1 MVTMPPAE
9 KEDHSER
16 PLSLGETI
24 PRVGV
29 PEFKSGFVTLIGRPN
44 SGKSTLLNHLLGEKV
59 SIVSDKPQTT
69 RHKILGIHTQAEGQ
83 IVFSDTPGI
92 HKPGYELNRRMMQ
105 AVYDALEGIDL
116 LLAMVD
122 VTASYGSGDRYV
134 LDLIRQRGLPT
145 LLLLNKIDRVRK
157 AKLLPLMDFYGKQYE
172 FAEIIPVSA
181 LKRDNLD
188 LLLKQILQ
196 YLPPGPPFFPESQ
209 YTDSPERFLAA
220 EMVREKVVRHTEQEL
235 PYSTIVVV
243 KHFEEAEAASMVR
256 IYCDICVER
265 ESQRKIVIGSQG
277 QKLKTI
283 GAAARKDIE
292 ILLGKRVY
300 LDLFVKVEPK
310 WRDDPR
316 FLDRQLSA
324 RQLQPTDLPG

>member
-1 MVTMPPAE
+1 MTA
-9 KEDHSER
+9 KEDL
-16 PLSLGETI
+16 PVQVLSSGDSLPKAEG
-24 PRVGV
+24 

-83 IVFSDTPGI
+83 IVFADTPGI
-92 HKPGYELNRRMMQ
+92 HKPGYELNRRMMR

-122 VTASYGSGDRYV
+122 VTAAFGSGDRY
-134 LDLIRQRGLPT
+134 LLELIRQRNLPT
-145 LLLLNKIDRVRK
+145 LLLLNKIDLLAK
-157 AKLLPLMDFYGKQYE
+157 ARLLPIMDFYAKQFR

-181 LKRDNLD
+181 LKGDNLD
-188 LLLKQILQ
+188 LLLEQILK
-196 YLPPGPPFFPESQ
+196 YLPRGPAYFPDSQ
-209 YTDSPERFLAA
+209 FTDSPERFLAV
-220 EMVREKVVRHTEQEL
+220 EMVREKVVRHTEKEL
-235 PYSTIVVV
+235 PYSTIVVLNR
-243 KHFEEAEAASMVR
+243 FEEDEEAPMVR

-265 ESQRKIVIGSQG
+265 ESQRKIVIGRQG

-283 GAAARKDIE
+283 GTAARKDIE
-292 ILLGKRVY
+292 RLLGKPVY
-300 LDLFVKVEPK
+300 LDLFVKVRPK

-316 FLDRQLSA
+316 FLDNELEA
-324 RQLQPTDLPG
+324 R

>member
-1 MVTMPPAE
+1 MTA
-9 KEDHSER
+9 KEDL
-16 PLSLGETI
+16 PVQVLSSGDSLPKAEG
-24 PRVGV
+24 

-83 IVFSDTPGI
+83 IVFADTPGI
-92 HKPGYELNRRMMQ
+92 HKPGYELNRRMMR

-122 VTASYGSGDRYV
+122 VTAAFGSGDRY
-134 LDLIRQRGLPT
+134 LLELIRQRNLPT
-145 LLLLNKIDRVRK
+145 LLLLNKIDLLAK
-157 AKLLPLMDFYGKQYE
+157 ARLLPLMDFYARQHP

-181 LKRDNLD
+181 LKGDNLD
-188 LLLKQILQ
+188 LLLEQILK
-196 YLPPGPPFFPESQ
+196 YLPRGPAYFPDSQ
-209 YTDSPERFLAA
+209 FTDSPERFLAV
-220 EMVREKVVRHTEQEL
+220 EMVREKVVRHTEKEL
-235 PYSTIVVV
+235 PYSTIVVLNR
-243 KHFEEAEAASMVR
+243 FEEDEEAPMVR

-265 ESQRKIVIGSQG
+265 ESQRKIVIGRQG

-283 GAAARKDIE
+283 GTAARKDIE
-292 ILLGKRVY
+292 RLLGKPVY
-300 LDLFVKVEPK
+300 LDLFVKVRPK

-316 FLDRQLSA
+316 FLDNELEA
-324 RQLQPTDLPG
+324 R

>member
-1 MVTMPPAE
+1 MTA
-9 KEDHSER
+9 KEDL
-16 PLSLGETI
+16 PVQVLSSGDSLPKAEG
-24 PRVGV
+24 

-83 IVFSDTPGI
+83 IVFADTPGI
-92 HKPGYELNRRMMQ
+92 HKPGYELNRRMMR

-122 VTASYGSGDRYV
+122 VTAAFGSGDRY
-134 LDLIRQRGLPT
+134 LLELIRQRDLPT
-145 LLLLNKIDRVRK
+145 LLLLNKIDLLAK
-157 AKLLPLMDFYGKQYE
+157 ARLLPIMDFYARQFR

-181 LKRDNLD
+181 LKGDNLD
-188 LLLKQILQ
+188 LLLEQILK
-196 YLPPGPPFFPESQ
+196 YLPRGPAYFPDSQ
-209 YTDSPERFLAA
+209 FTDSPERFLAV
-220 EMVREKVVRHTEQEL
+220 EMVREKVVRHTEKEL
-235 PYSTIVVV
+235 PYSTIVVLNR
-243 KHFEEAEAASMVR
+243 FEEDEEAPMVR

-265 ESQRKIVIGSQG
+265 ESQRKIVIGRQG

-283 GAAARKDIE
+283 GTAARKDIE
-292 ILLGKRVY
+292 RLLGKPVY
-300 LDLFVKVEPK
+300 LDLFVKVRPK

-316 FLDRQLSA
+316 FLDNELEA
-324 RQLQPTDLPG
+324 R

>member
-1 MVTMPPAE
+1 MTA
-9 KEDHSER
+9 KEDL
-16 PLSLGETI
+16 PVQVLSSGDSLPKAEG
-24 PRVGV
+24 

-83 IVFSDTPGI
+83 IVFADTPGI
-92 HKPGYELNRRMMQ
+92 HKPGYELNRRMMR

-122 VTASYGSGDRYV
+122 VTAAFGSGDRY
-134 LDLIRQRGLPT
+134 LLELIRQRNLPT
-145 LLLLNKIDRVRK
+145 LLLLNKIDLLAK
-157 AKLLPLMDFYGKQYE
+157 ARLLPIMDFYARQFR

-181 LKRDNLD
+181 LKGDNLD
-188 LLLKQILQ
+188 LLLEQILK
-196 YLPPGPPFFPESQ
+196 YLPRGPAYFPGSQ
-209 YTDSPERFLAA
+209 FTDSPERFLAV
-220 EMVREKVVRHTEQEL
+220 EMVREKVVRHTEKEL
-235 PYSTIVVV
+235 PYSTIVVLNR
-243 KHFEEAEAASMVR
+243 FEEDEEAPMVR

-265 ESQRKIVIGSQG
+265 ESQRKIVIGRQG

-283 GAAARKDIE
+283 GTAARKDIE
-292 ILLGKRVY
+292 RLLGKPVY
-300 LDLFVKVEPK
+300 LDLFVKVRPK

-316 FLDRQLSA
+316 FLDNELEA
-324 RQLQPTDLPG
+324 R

>member
-1 MVTMPPAE
+1 MTA
-9 KEDHSER
+9 KEDL
-16 PLSLGETI
+16 PVQVLSSGDSLPKAEG
-24 PRVGV
+24 

-83 IVFSDTPGI
+83 IVFADTPGI
-92 HKPGYELNRRMMQ
+92 HKPGYELNRRMMR

-122 VTASYGSGDRYV
+122 VTAAFGSGDRY
-134 LDLIRQRGLPT
+134 LLELIRQRNLPT
-145 LLLLNKIDRVRK
+145 LLLLNKIDLLAK
-157 AKLLPLMDFYGKQYE
+157 ARLLPIMDFYARQFR

-181 LKRDNLD
+181 LKGDNLD
-188 LLLKQILQ
+188 LLLEQILK
-196 YLPPGPPFFPESQ
+196 YLPRGPAYFPDSQ
-209 YTDSPERFLAA
+209 FTDSPERFLAV
-220 EMVREKVVRHTEQEL
+220 EMVREKVVRHTEKEL
-235 PYSTIVVV
+235 PYSTIVVLNR
-243 KHFEEAEAASMVR
+243 FEEDEEAPMVR

-265 ESQRKIVIGSQG
+265 ESQRKIVIGRQG

-283 GAAARKDIE
+283 GTAARKDIE
-292 ILLGKRVY
+292 RLLGKPVY
-300 LDLFVKVEPK
+300 LDLFVKVRPK

-316 FLDRQLSA
+316 FLDNELEA
-324 RQLQPTDLPG
+324 R

>member
-1 MVTMPPAE
+1 MVTMPMAE
-9 KEDHSER
+9 EEGPSVR
-16 PLSLGETI
+16 PLSLGDTI
-24 PRVGV
+24 LHAAI

-83 IVFSDTPGI
+83 VVFIDTPGI
-92 HKPGYELNRRMMQ
+92 HKPSYELNRRMMQ

-116 LLAMVD
+116 LLAIVD

-145 LLLLNKIDRVRK
+145 LLLLNKIDLLRK
-157 AKLLPLMDFYGKQYE
+157 ARLLPLMDFYARQFE
-172 FAEIIPVSA
+172 FAEIIPISA
-181 LKRDNLD
+181 LKGDNLD
-188 LLLKQILQ
+188 LLLKQILK
-196 YLPPGPPFFPESQ
+196 YLPAGPPLFPESQ

-220 EMVREKVVRHTEQEL
+220 EMVREKVVRHTDQEL

-243 KHFEEAEAASMVR
+243 KRFEEEEAIVR

-265 ESQRKIVIGSQG
+265 ESQKKIVIGSQG
-277 QKLKTI
+277 QKLKAI
-283 GAAARKDIE
+283 GAAARRDIE
-292 ILLGKRVY
+292 VLLGKQVY
-300 LDLFVKVEPK
+300 LDLFVKVRPK

-316 FLDRQLSA
+316 FLDRLLSV
-324 RQLQPTDLPG
+324 RQ

>member
-1 MVTMPPAE
+1 MTA
-9 KEDHSER
+9 KEDL
-16 PLSLGETI
+16 PVQVLSSGDSLPKAEG
-24 PRVGV
+24 

-83 IVFSDTPGI
+83 IVFADTPGI
-92 HKPGYELNRRMMQ
+92 HKPGYELNRRMMR

-122 VTASYGSGDRYV
+122 VTAAFGSGDRYL
-134 LDLIRQRGLPT
+134 LDLIRQRNLPT
-145 LLLLNKIDRVRK
+145 LLLLNKIDLLAK
-157 AKLLPLMDFYGKQYE
+157 ARLLPIMDFYARQFR

-181 LKRDNLD
+181 LKGDNLD
-188 LLLKQILQ
+188 LLLEQILK
-196 YLPPGPPFFPESQ
+196 YLPRGPAYFPDSQ
-209 YTDSPERFLAA
+209 FTDSPERFLAV
-220 EMVREKVVRHTEQEL
+220 EMVREKVVRHTEKEL
-235 PYSTIVVV
+235 PYSTIVVLNR
-243 KHFEEAEAASMVR
+243 FEEDEEAPMVR

-265 ESQRKIVIGSQG
+265 ESQRKIVIGRQG

-283 GAAARKDIE
+283 GTAARKDIE
-292 ILLGKRVY
+292 RLLGKPVY
-300 LDLFVKVEPK
+300 LDLFVKVRPK

-316 FLDRQLSA
+316 FLDNELEA
-324 RQLQPTDLPG
+324 R

>member
-1 MVTMPPAE
+1 MEA
-9 KEDHSER
+9 KEDH
-16 PLSLGETI
+16 PAQVLFPGDSLPKAEG
-24 PRVGV
+24 PG
-29 PEFKSGFVTLIGRPN
+29 FKSGFVTLIGRPN

-83 IVFSDTPGI
+83 IVFADTPGV
-92 HKPGYELNRRMMQ
+92 HKPGYELNRRMMR

-122 VTASYGSGDRYV
+122 VTAAFGSGARY
-134 LDLIRQRGLPT
+134 LLELIRQRGLPT
-145 LLLLNKIDRVRK
+145 LLLLNKIDLLAK
-157 AKLLPLMDFYGKQYE
+157 ARLLPLMDFYARQFQ

-181 LKRDNLD
+181 LKGDNLD
-188 LLLKQILQ
+188 LLLEQILK
-196 YLPPGPPFFPESQ
+196 YLPAGPAYFPDSQ
-209 YTDSPERFLAA
+209 FTDSPERFLAA

-235 PYSTIVVV
+235 PYSTTVVLNR
-243 KHFEEAEAASMVR
+243 FEEDQEASRVR

-265 ESQRKIVIGSQG
+265 ESQRKIVIGRQG

-283 GAAARKDIE
+283 GAAARRDIE
-292 ILLGKRVY
+292 RLLGKPVY
-300 LDLFVKVEPK
+300 LDLFVKVRPK

-316 FLDRQLSA
+316 FLDSQMEA
-324 RQLQPTDLPG
+324 R